1 MPAFISVGR
10 FLFAILFIV
19 SGALHLL
26 DLSAITDAI
35 AARVAVPADLAATV
49 TQLEGSSGMPMAR
62 MLAIAAGVLELVG
75 GLLIAFNL
83 GARVAAVL
91 LALFLIAATFYF
103 HDFWNEAWPDAR
115 GNLIQALKNLALI
128 GGLLL
133 IAGIGRAPKAATAYV
148 EPAAHTY

>member
-1 MPAFISVGR
+1 MPALISIGR

-26 DLSAITDAI
+26 DLSGVTEAI
-35 AARVAVPADLAATV
+35 AAKVTVPADLAAYV
-49 TQLEGSSGMPMAR
+49 TQLEGTTGMPMAK

-75 GLLIAFNL
+75 GLLIALNL
-83 GARVAAVL
+83 GARAVAVL
-91 LALFLIAATFYF
+91 LALFVIVATFYF
-103 HDFWNEAWPDAR
+103 HDFWNQAWPDAR

-133 IAGIGRAPKAATAYV
+133 IAGTGRAPKAAMAYV

>member
-26 DLSAITDAI
+26 DLAAIAEAI
-35 AARVAVPADLAATV
+35 AAKVTVPADLATYVA
-49 TQLEGSSGMPMAR
+49 QLEQMAGMPLAR
-62 MLAIAAGVLELVG
+62 MLAIGAGVLELAG

-91 LALFLIAATFYF
+91 LALFMIAATFYF

-115 GNLIQALKNLALI
+115 GNLIQALKNLSLI

-133 IAGIGRAPKAATAYV
+133 IAGTGRASRAAAAYV

>member
-1 MPAFISVGR
+1 MPAFISIGR

-26 DLSAITDAI
+26 DLAAITEMI
-35 AARVAVPADLAATV
+35 AAKVAVPADLAAYV
-49 TQLEGSSGMPMAR
+49 TQLEGISGMPMAK
-62 MLAIAAGVLELVG
+62 MLAIAAGVLELAG

-91 LALFLIAATFYF
+91 LALFMIAATFYF
-103 HDFWNEAWPDAR
+103 HDFWNEAWPEAR
-115 GNLIQALKNLALI
+115 GNLIQALKNLSLI

-133 IAGIGRAPKAATAYV
+133 IAAIGRAPKMAAAYG
-148 EPAAHTY
+148 EPAHTY